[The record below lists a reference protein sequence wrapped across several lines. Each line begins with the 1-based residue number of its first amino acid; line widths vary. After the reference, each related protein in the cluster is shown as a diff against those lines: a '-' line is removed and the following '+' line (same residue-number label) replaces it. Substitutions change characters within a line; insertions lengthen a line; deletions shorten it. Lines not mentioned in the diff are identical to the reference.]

1 MKKYTKIFAI
11 LTAMVLLLSVALTG
25 CGSSKTN
32 ESKSSD
38 NSSNNAAQTQQKKEP
53 VELTVW
59 SHLTDPEIAKVQ
71 EIANKWA
78 DETGNKVKV
87 LADQSDF
94 QAFSTAAQSGKG
106 PDIMFGLPHDNLGTF
121 QKAGL
126 LAEVPDG
133 VINKSD
139 YVPMSID
146 AVSYDG
152 KMYAIPLSME
162 TYGLFYN
169 TSKVQTPP
177 ATLDDLIKLGQQVGF
192 QYDINN
198 FYYSFA
204 FMAAY
209 GGYVFKNNGG
219 ALDPNDIGLNND
231 GAKKGLSLIRDF
243 VKTYK
248 FMTADIKGDIAKGN
262 FQNGKIGLYIS
273 GPWDVDGFKKANVPF
288 KVAPLPTVDGKPM
301 PSFAGVQ
308 AAFVSANSKHQQEAW
323 DLLKYLAQNTALPL
337 FETGNRIPVLNSV
350 LNSDEVKNND
360 ILNAFAEQA
369 KNAIPMPNI
378 PAMTAVWTPAGNALQ
393 LVTSGKATPDKAA
406 DDMVNQIKQGIATQ
420 Q

>member
-1 MKKYTKIFAI
+1 MKKYTKIVAI
-11 LTAMVLLLSVALTG
+11 LTVMVLLLSAALTG
-25 CGSSKTN
+25 CGGSKTN
-32 ESKSSD
+32 ETKPSD
-38 NSSNNAAQTQQKKEP
+38 NSTAQTQQKKEP

-78 DETGNKVKV
+78 QDTGNKVKV

-126 LAEVPDG
+126 LAQVPDG
-133 VINKSD
+133 VINKAD
-139 YVPMSID
+139 YVPMSLD

-152 KMYAIPLSME
+152 KMYAVPISME
-162 TYGLFYN
+162 TYALFYN
-169 TSKVQTPP
+169 TDKVPTPP
-177 ATLDDLIKLGQQVGF
+177 ATLDDLIKLGKQVGF

-198 FYYSFA
+198 FYFSFA
-204 FMAAY
+204 FIAAN

-231 GAKKGLSLIRDF
+231 GAKKGLALLKDF

-248 FMTADIKGDIAKGN
+248 FMPADINGDMAKGN
-262 FQNGKIGLYIS
+262 FQSGKTGLYIS
-273 GPWDVDGFKKANVPF
+273 GPWDVDGFKKANVKF
-288 KVAPLPTVDGKPM
+288 KVAPLPTIDGKPM

-323 DLLKYLAQNTALPL
+323 DLMKYLAQNTGLPL
-337 FETGNRIPVLNSV
+337 FETGNRIPVLNAL
-350 LNSDEVKNND
+350 LNNDEVKNNE
-360 ILNAFAEQA
+360 ILNAFAQQA

-378 PAMTAVWTPAGNALQ
+378 PAMAAVWGPAGNALQ
-393 LVTSGKATPDKAA
+393 LVTSGKVAPDKAA
-406 DDMVNQIKQGIATQ
+406 DDMVKQIKQGIAAQ

>member
-11 LTAMVLLLSVALTG
+11 LTMMVLLLSAALTG
-25 CGSSKTN
+25 CGGSKTN
-32 ESKSSD
+32 ESKTSD
-38 NSSNNAAQTQQKKEP
+38 NNTAQTQQKKEP

-78 DETGNKVKV
+78 EETGNKVKV

-133 VINKSD
+133 VINKDD

-152 KMYAIPLSME
+152 KMYAIPISME
-162 TYGLFYN
+162 TYALFYN
-169 TSKVQTPP
+169 TDKVQTPP

-198 FYYSFA
+198 FYFSFA
-204 FMAAY
+204 FIAAN

-231 GAKKGLSLIRDF
+231 GAKKGLALLKDF
-243 VKTYK
+243 VKKYN
-248 FMTADIKGDIAKGN
+248 FMPADINGDMAKGN
-262 FQNGKIGLYIS
+262 FQSGKIGLYIS
-273 GPWDVDGFKKANVPF
+273 GPWDVDGFKKANVKF

-350 LNSDEVKNND
+350 LNNDEVKNNE

-378 PAMTAVWTPAGNALQ
+378 PAMAAVWTPAGNALQ
-393 LVTSGKATPDKAA
+393 LVTSGKVAPDKAA
-406 DDMVNQIKQGIATQ
+406 DDMVNQIKQGIAAQ

>member
-1 MKKYTKIFAI
+1 MKKYTKIIAL
-11 LTAMVLLLSVALTG
+11 LTVMVFVLSAALTG
-25 CGSSKTN
+25 CGGSKTSEN
-32 ESKSSD
+32 TSSQG
-38 NSSNNAAQTQQKKEP
+38 QTEQKKEP
-53 VELTVW
+53 VELIVW

-78 DETGNKVKV
+78 EQTGNKVKV

-126 LAEVPDG
+126 LAEVPEG
-133 VINKSD
+133 VINKDD
-139 YVPMSID
+139 YVPMSIS

-152 KMYAIPLSME
+152 KMYAVPISME
-162 TYGLFYN
+162 TYALFYN
-169 TSKVQTPP
+169 TEKVKTPP
-177 ATLDDLIKLGQQVGF
+177 ATLDDLIKLGKEVGF
-192 QYDINN
+192 QYDVNN
-198 FYYSFA
+198 FYFSFA
-204 FMAAY
+204 FISAY
-209 GGYVFKNNGG
+209 GGYVFKDTGG
-219 ALDPNDIGLNND
+219 GLDPNDIGLNND
-231 GAKKGLSLIRDF
+231 GAKKGLELIKDF
-243 VKTYK
+243 VTKYK
-248 FMTADIKGDIAKGN
+248 FMPADINGDMAKGN
-262 FQNGKIGLYIS
+262 FQSGKTGLYIS

-323 DLLKYLAQNTALPL
+323 DLMKYLAENTGLPL
-337 FETGNRIPVLNSV
+337 FETGNRIPVIKSLLDNP
-350 LNSDEVKNND
+350 EVKNNE

-369 KNAIPMPNI
+369 THAIPMPNI
-378 PAMTAVWTPAGNALQ
+378 PQMAAVWGPAGNTLQ
-393 LVTSGKATPDKAA
+393 LITSGKVPVDKAA